1 MTGHSSSLR
10 IRFFAFLAAAL
21 AALSASAVDYWW
33 TGNGG
38 DGLWSTAGNWAT
50 DDQGTP
56 ATAAPKRNDYAVYH
70 FEVPDGGLVVTQDIA
85 QVGSAVGILSDG
97 IKVTSTAS
105 GPVEM
110 KIVSTEQN
118 ASLNFRQNASIDVA
132 ADVTL
137 TLNTD
142 MGGFN
147 ITSDFIKNGA
157 GTLAFDLKFR
167 TPYTMRGL
175 MVNEGRVV
183 VLPTSQSTLLA
194 VKTGGTDPANPPVL
208 ENQLEG
214 GVYGALAATAAAVAN
229 IQLGGTKMVVGDK
242 SSNDYTNK
250 FPVVVD
256 AGTVSFANER
266 IAYLT
271 EKAPK
276 FDIEL
281 DRADVLCASKT
292 VVCLPFNDT
301 SLPQKDVAG
310 CGSRLLPVGT
320 PAIVTDAVRGS
331 VLSLDGTNGFKGPD
345 ADNGLAEFNPND
357 GFTLSMWLKPDATC
371 DSEAKIF
378 FFGQGAGT
386 ATTVALRFYKDDAN
400 KLFYSYFGGNTQFPT
415 PNIRDGNWHHVAVVF
430 NGTKNYYFFYD
441 GVHVHSWAPSNAV
454 NVPNR
459 DFFIG
464 HVSAS
469 DSSASASYK
478 NGEKPYIGL
487 IDDFF
492 LSNRLFAY
500 QEIRD
505 LYSNGLSRY
514 AAGPTLGAF
523 SAKSAGALWVE
534 DGSVSAKT
542 LSGTALNGG
551 IELAKEGSSL
561 TVGANAGEMST
572 EFQGAISGNGAS
584 FVKCGADY
592 DLTLAGKTK
601 GVTNVVVNA
610 GSLTLSRPRMRR
622 GLVSWYSFDDPADFG
637 HDDSPGGFH
646 LAKGDSG
653 TPTAVDG
660 VRGKAIHFGGTASP
674 AYLTSAWK
682 PRPSQFPTGNDSHT
696 VSCWIRPTTATC
708 TGNTPIF
715 CWGSNAV
722 QGRLNMLRF
731 DTTTQKLSWAFSG
744 DDYMLKADSVTS
756 LANGAWHHVV
766 ATYDGET
773 RQKALYCDGQQ
784 IGQMTILNN
793 KVPDIEPTAVFEI
806 ARYGL
811 SDSFKNKR
819 FEGDMDEFMVFDYA
833 WSADEVAAE
842 YNHVAVP
849 GVATDAFLPAPVA
862 RWTFDGENPLADT
875 TGNPALTLS
884 PGSTN
889 GTYAA
894 TVSFVSGDNICGK
907 AVRFSPGANKSGF
920 LKLGTFPESIV
931 PYGNTNFSVVVR
943 FRPDTKQITDGAPC
957 TVGWG
962 ATDLNTGKLFRMGT
976 DPDRACSVRAIIR
989 GTSLNSE
996 GTHRASFGN
1005 DRLRWYTAVF
1015 VYHSK
1020 LNGQEGHCRI
1030 YSDGVLAASA
1040 SNRKFAITP
1049 EMFSVGSSFT
1059 GNKDYAGLIDD
1070 IQIYDCALSDGQ
1082 VRLVTEQLE
1091 ASKGKT
1097 SSDAAVPAGV
1107 LANVPDV
1114 TVASGATLKVSST
1127 ENVGN
1132 LSGAGAVEIAPFGR
1146 LNVVS
1151 TRGFEGSVSGAGVI
1165 GFADGAAL
1173 DIGDGSSPLVD
1184 VDCAFAL
1191 GANVTVSPTVQT
1203 GRILIAEASSFLGTE
1218 NLESWTANVP
1228 AGTTYRFVLSSDG
1241 TKLYLSMS
1249 RPTVILVKGEYNAA
1263 SVGDPIA
1270 YIREELS
1277 AGKREITIPKASY
1290 MLTTAEDEKCYLE
1303 LDGINDVTIDFSESE
1318 LVGTLKM
1325 RMFTLVGC
1333 TNVTLRNVVIDYA
1346 DLPFTQATIETVGAN
1361 GTWDVRVIQGYPCPD
1376 EAALSEADFWP
1387 IQAYDGQ
1394 TLELKNPMR
1403 YQNGIAIARTGADT
1417 YRITGGVDTTGDV
1430 GDIAVWSI
1438 KEMSRSVNG
1447 GALVSHNCKGCTFE
1461 NMTIYSTPVGPG
1473 FSGGITE
1480 FSADGNRYV
1489 GCSLMRRP
1497 PENDLVPRA
1506 LKRLRSG
1513 NHDAFDSRES
1523 YKGPTLEQCTFQYHC
1538 DDCVNIS
1545 GYYAFVTE
1553 QEGRTLRIAPY
1564 AGKIR
1569 IAPGDTC
1576 QLMTFEGNSLP
1587 DVTVV
1592 SVTSAGETTA
1602 AERSL
1607 FESYNLWSNLAA
1619 SARNA
1624 FTIELDADRE
1634 LPPGSVIISN
1644 RRMGNGFVIRDCTM
1658 GHNRGRG
1665 LMIKA
1670 SDGLIEGNL
1679 IECAKANAVQISM
1692 EYEWME
1698 GGCSKNVTVR
1708 NNVFRDN
1715 GGGVYVAGS
1724 NGARNL
1730 LPADSHRDIAITG
1743 NTISGSVPGIGVIG
1757 CTGLDVRGNTI
1768 ELPDVPNARAMDLTN
1783 VADVLR

>member
-1 MTGHSSSLR
+1 MPRNVFVPLLST
-10 IRFFAFLAAAL
+10 FLAAAL
-21 AALSASAVDYWW
+21 LAAPTAKAVDYWW
-33 TGNGG
+33 TGNGN
-38 DGLWSTAGNWAT
+38 DGNLWSNAANWAT

-56 ATAAPKRNDYAVYH
+56 ATTAPQRNDYAVYH
-70 FEVPDGGLVVTQDIA
+70 FAVPDGGLVVTQDISTK
-85 QVGSAVGILSDG
+85 VGNYYGIVADG
-97 IKVTSTAS
+97 IKVTTTAS

-110 KIVSTEQN
+110 KIVSPEQN

-157 GTLAFDLKFR
+157 GTLAFDLKYR
-167 TPYTMRGL
+167 TPYALRGL
-175 MVNEGRVV
+175 VVNEGRVV

-214 GVYGALAATAAAVAN
+214 GVYGALAATVAAVAN

-242 SSNDYTNK
+242 SNNDYTNK

-292 VVCLPFNDT
+292 VVCLPFDDA

-320 PAIVTDAVRGS
+320 PGIVDDAVRGS

-345 ADNGLAEFNPND
+345 TDNGLAEFNPND

-469 DSSASASYK
+469 DASASASYK
-478 NGEKPYIGL
+478 NGAKPYIGQ

-514 AAGPTLGAF
+514 AAGPNLGAF
-523 SAKSAGALWVE
+523 SAQSAGALVVE

-551 IELAKEGSSL
+551 IELTKEGSSL
-561 TVGANAGEMST
+561 AVGANAGETST

-584 FVKCGADY
+584 FVKSGADY

-601 GVTNVVVNA
+601 GVTNVVVGA
-610 GSLTLSRPRMRR
+610 GSLTLSRPRMRQ

-646 LAKGDSG
+646 LVKGDSG

-660 VRGKAIHFGGTASP
+660 VRGKAIHFGGAASP

-682 PRPSQFPTGNDSHT
+682 PRPSQFPKGNDSHT
-696 VSCWIRPTTATC
+696 VSLWVRPTTATC
-708 TGNTPIF
+708 TGDTPIF
-715 CWGSNAV
+715 CWGSNAA

-731 DTTTQKLSWAFSG
+731 DTTTQRLSWAFSG
-744 DDYMLKADSVTS
+744 NDYMLKADSVTS
-756 LANGAWHHVV
+756 LANGEWHHVV

-773 RQKALYCDGQQ
+773 RQKALYCDGAL
-784 IGQMTILNN
+784 IGEKYTLTNN
-793 KVPDIEPTAVFEI
+793 KIADIEPTAVFEI

-811 SDSFKNKR
+811 SASYKDKR

-842 YNHVAVP
+842 YNLVAVP

-875 TGNPALTLS
+875 TGNPALTLT
-884 PGSTN
+884 PDSTN
-889 GTYAA
+889 DTYAA
-894 TVSFVSGDNICGK
+894 TVSFESGENICGK
-907 AVRFSPGANKSGF
+907 AVRFSPGTNKSGF
-920 LKLGTFPESIV
+920 LKLETFPEDII

-943 FRPDTKQITDGAPC
+943 FRPDTKQIAGGAPC

-962 ATDLNTGKLFRMGT
+962 ATDYSKGYLFRMGT
-976 DPDRACSVRAIIR
+976 DPDRAYSVRAIIK
-989 GTSLNSE
+989 GGGVYAE

-1020 LNGQEGHCRI
+1020 LNGYEGHCRI
-1030 YSDGVLAASA
+1030 YSDGVLAGSV
-1040 SNRKFAITP
+1040 SNRKFDITP

-1070 IQIYDCALSDGQ
+1070 IQIYNCALSDGQ
-1082 VRLVTEQLE
+1082 ARLVTEQLE
-1091 ASKGKT
+1091 ASKGGAAT
-1097 SSDAAVPAGV
+1097 DAAVPAGV
-1107 LANVPDV
+1107 LRDTPDV
-1114 TVASGATLKVSST
+1114 TVASGATLTVAST
-1127 ENVGN
+1127 ENIGG
-1132 LSGAGAVEIAPFGR
+1132 LSGEGTVEILPFGR
-1146 LNVVS
+1146 LNVSGVGDFS
-1151 TRGFEGSVSGAGVI
+1151 GTVAGEGLVGI
-1165 GFADGAAL
+1165 ADGAV
-1173 DIGDGSSPLVD
+1173 IEFGDGTSPLLSLNRPI
-1184 VDCAFAL
+1184 AL
-1191 GANVTVSPTVQT
+1191 GANVTINTTVTQ
-1203 GRILIAEASSFLGTE
+1203 GLHLIAEASSFTGVE
-1218 NLESWTANVP
+1218 NLASWTATV
-1228 AGTTYRFVLSSDG
+1228 GSREYHLRISTDG
-1241 TKLYLSMS
+1241 TKLYFSIQS
-1249 RPTVILVKGEYNAA
+1249 GTVL
-1263 SVGDPIA
+1263 
-1270 YIREELS
+1270 
-1277 AGKREITIPKASY
+1277 
-1290 MLTTAEDEKCYLE
+1290 
-1303 LDGINDVTIDFSESE
+1303 
-1318 LVGTLKM
+1318 
-1325 RMFTLVGC
+1325 MF
-1333 TNVTLRNVVIDYA
+1333 
-1346 DLPFTQATIETVGAN
+1346 
-1361 GTWDVRVIQGYPCPD
+1361 
-1376 EAALSEADFWP
+1376 
-1387 IQAYDGQ
+1387 
-1394 TLELKNPMR
+1394 K
-1403 YQNGIAIARTGADT
+1403 
-1417 YRITGGVDTTGDV
+1417 
-1430 GDIAVWSI
+1430 
-1438 KEMSRSVNG
+1438 
-1447 GALVSHNCKGCTFE
+1447 
-1461 NMTIYSTPVGPG
+1461 
-1473 FSGGITE
+1473 
-1480 FSADGNRYV
+1480 
-1489 GCSLMRRP
+1489 
-1497 PENDLVPRA
+1497 
-1506 LKRLRSG
+1506 
-1513 NHDAFDSRES
+1513 
-1523 YKGPTLEQCTFQYHC
+1523 
-1538 DDCVNIS
+1538 
-1545 GYYAFVTE
+1545 
-1553 QEGRTLRIAPY
+1553 
-1564 AGKIR
+1564 
-1569 IAPGDTC
+1569 
-1576 QLMTFEGNSLP
+1576 
-1587 DVTVV
+1587 
-1592 SVTSAGETTA
+1592 
-1602 AERSL
+1602 
-1607 FESYNLWSNLAA
+1607 
-1619 SARNA
+1619 
-1624 FTIELDADRE
+1624 
-1634 LPPGSVIISN
+1634 
-1644 RRMGNGFVIRDCTM
+1644 
-1658 GHNRGRG
+1658 
-1665 LMIKA
+1665 
-1670 SDGLIEGNL
+1670 
-1679 IECAKANAVQISM
+1679 
-1692 EYEWME
+1692 
-1698 GGCSKNVTVR
+1698 
-1708 NNVFRDN
+1708 
-1715 GGGVYVAGS
+1715 
-1724 NGARNL
+1724 
-1730 LPADSHRDIAITG
+1730 
-1743 NTISGSVPGIGVIG
+1743 
-1757 CTGLDVRGNTI
+1757 
-1768 ELPDVPNARAMDLTN
+1768 
-1783 VADVLR
+1783 